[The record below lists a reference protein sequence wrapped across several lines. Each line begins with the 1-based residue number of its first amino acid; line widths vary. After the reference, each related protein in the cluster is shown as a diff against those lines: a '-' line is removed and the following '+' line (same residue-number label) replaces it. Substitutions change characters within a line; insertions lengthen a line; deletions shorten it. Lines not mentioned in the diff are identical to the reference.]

1 MPTNAYGLSFSTQK
15 EMEAWEAYVDARL
28 EAAEQTPLISHEEAL
43 KRLKAM
49 QERWNYVPDT
59 MAR

>member
-1 MPTNAYGLSFSTQK
+1 MITNDYGLTFSTQK
-15 EMEAWEAYVDARL
+15 EMDAWEAYVNARL

-43 KRLKAM
+43 KRLKSM

-59 MAR
+59 MA